1 MSGSPTSW
9 SATCSTMGE
18 PKRTVTQVKNSR
30 LPGVTQVRHHA
41 NWKCFL
47 LVYQWQLENENYTY
61 SWCKVSCHI
70 HAQEF
75 IIVQELINYG
85 YLFIFIIR
93 KTVLRYW
100 WIDKKPNQQLE
111 DERVPLWEASN
122 SPLSPAPR
130 GDSETLDRIHTRD
143 TRICSQVWGLEPALP
158 GSQETPFP
166 L

>member
-1 MSGSPTSW
+1 MCYTSKYW
-9 SATCSTMGE
+9 ATWIT
-18 PKRTVTQVKNSR
+18 KQ
-30 LPGVTQVRHHA
+30 
-41 NWKCFL
+41 
-47 LVYQWQLENENYTY
+47 TY

-70 HAQEF
+70 HVQEF

-111 DERVPLWEASN
+111 DERVTLWEASN

-130 GDSETLDRIHTRD
+130 GDSETLNRIHTTGYEMDTFTTAQRTRD
-143 TRICSQVWGLEPALP
+143 KLINSSIFSIIHCHQTRSCAVSVWNFHP
-158 GSQETPFP
+158 
-166 L
+166 